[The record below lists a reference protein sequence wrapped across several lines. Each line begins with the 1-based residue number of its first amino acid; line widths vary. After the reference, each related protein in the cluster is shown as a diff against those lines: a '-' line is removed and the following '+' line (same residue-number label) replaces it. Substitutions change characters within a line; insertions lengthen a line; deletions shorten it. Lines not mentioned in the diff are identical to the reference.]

1 MNKGSVHE
9 SVTHEGNNLILNYL
23 LERWRHHRPAVRHRP
38 RCLGQGLDPG
48 GGACPLQGTGRRGNE
63 GELMGRHVLQF
74 IILLGPTMA
83 AMDKHGCANVFYLLW
98 WKNNLNIDNAIHLVS
113 AAEFIVI
120 G

>member
-1 MNKGSVHE
+1 
-9 SVTHEGNNLILNYL
+9 
-23 LERWRHHRPAVRHRP
+23 
-38 RCLGQGLDPG
+38 
-48 GGACPLQGTGRRGNE
+48 
-63 GELMGRHVLQF
+63 MGRHDLQF
-74 IILLGPTMA
+74 IIILGPTMA